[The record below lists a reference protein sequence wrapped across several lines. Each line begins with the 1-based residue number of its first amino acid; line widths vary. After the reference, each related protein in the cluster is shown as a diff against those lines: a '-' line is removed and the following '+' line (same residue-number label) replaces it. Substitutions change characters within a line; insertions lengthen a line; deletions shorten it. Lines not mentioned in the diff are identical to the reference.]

1 MEGQHANSPAY
12 QIVNVLCANGMH
24 QREIANIVG
33 VTRETINKIA
43 TGKRSGKAT
52 LAKLYALY
60 ESLHPWGRPALQ
72 PFLFSL
78 SSFISQAEDL
88 PPLSS

>member
-1 MEGQHANSPAY
+1 MEGQHAGSPAY

-60 ESLHPWGRPALQ
+60 ELKQSK
-72 PFLFSL
+72 
-78 SSFISQAEDL
+78 
-88 PPLSS
+88 